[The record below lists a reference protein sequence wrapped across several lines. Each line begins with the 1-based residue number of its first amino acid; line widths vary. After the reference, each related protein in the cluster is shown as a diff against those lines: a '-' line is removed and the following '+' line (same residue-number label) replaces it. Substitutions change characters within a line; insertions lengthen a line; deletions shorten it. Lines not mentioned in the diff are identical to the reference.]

1 MLHDIWGR
9 VHVVEDRVA
18 APKSLRKS
26 VLSENQIK
34 GRVKVLLPCL
44 LIRLVLVD
52 IKIQHDRPVL
62 KNALVKV
69 IKKLLTNLDLLLL

>member
-1 MLHDIWGR
+1 M
-9 VHVVEDRVA
+9 
-18 APKSLRKS
+18 
-26 VLSENQIK
+26 
-34 GRVKVLLPCL
+34 LLPRL

-62 KNALVKV
+62 ENALVKV